1 MKSLFKFVIILF
13 LGAYVYLLNNY
24 EVQANETQPVK
35 KTAYSAKFETTT
47 SKLMV
52 ASVQSAHDQTYQN
65 ILTALKSLKDTA
77 TFPANQIFYTEVG
90 SIIDEVLADHPEI
103 FYFQYKGTYFY
114 SDGSIELKYKYSK
127 TKIKQMVK
135 QLNSEVNHI
144 INTQIKTKT
153 SDFEKVKAL
162 HDYIVLNSKYDY
174 ANYLRGSIPDLSF
187 TAYGLLINKVAVCDG
202 YAKAMNLILN
212 KSGIK
217 TYYVTGYGG
226 SELHAWN
233 LVQINKKYYYM
244 DITWDD
250 PVPDYKGHISYKY
263 FLVSA
268 SDLKKDHSWNEQ
280 VFPAATSNQ
289 YDYFQD
295 FYNVQETKTY
305 YYYSNNEDDKLYRIK
320 KDGSNKT
327 KILNVRAPY
336 FAISNQTIYF
346 SNYSDGG
353 SIYKAKLNGS
363 GLKRLKNVYSADLY
377 IEKKYLYY
385 TNKSTG
391 KLEKM
396 KIL

>member
-1 MKSLFKFVIILF
+1 M
-13 LGAYVYLLNNY
+13 
-24 EVQANETQPVK
+24 
-35 KTAYSAKFETTT
+35 
-47 SKLMV
+47 
-52 ASVQSAHDQTYQN
+52 
-65 ILTALKSLKDTA
+65 
-77 TFPANQIFYTEVG
+77 
-90 SIIDEVLADHPEI
+90 
-103 FYFQYKGTYFY
+103 
-114 SDGSIELKYKYSK
+114 
-127 TKIKQMVK
+127 
-135 QLNSEVNHI
+135 
-144 INTQIKTKT
+144 
-153 SDFEKVKAL
+153 
-162 HDYIVLNSKYDY
+162 NSKYDY
-174 ANYLRGSIPDLSF
+174 ANYLRGSIPELSF

-212 KSGIK
+212 KSGVK
-217 TYYVTGYGG
+217 TYYVTGYAGN
-226 SELHAWN
+226 ELHAWN

-244 DITWDD
+244 DTTWDD

-268 SDLKKDHSWNEQ
+268 SNLKKDHSWNEQ
-280 VFPAATSNQ
+280 AFPAATSNQ

-305 YYYSNNEDDKLYRIK
+305 YYYSNNDDDKLYRIK

-363 GLKRLKNVYSADLY
+363 GLKRLKDVYSSDLY
-377 IEKKYLYY
+377 IEKNYLYY

-391 KLEKM
+391 KLEKI